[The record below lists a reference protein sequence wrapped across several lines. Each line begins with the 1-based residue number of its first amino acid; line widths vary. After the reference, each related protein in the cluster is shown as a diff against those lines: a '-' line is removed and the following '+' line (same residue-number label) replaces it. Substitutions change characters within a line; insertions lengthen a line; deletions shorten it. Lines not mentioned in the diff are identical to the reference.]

1 MIETYKTLLQSRLSD
16 YRCKHSFCVAQAA
29 AELAERY
36 GADPEKAYVAGL
48 LHDITKEAD
57 EAEQF
62 ELFRLGGVELS
73 EAERRNPKLW
83 HAMSAPIFLKEKLNI
98 TDEEILT
105 AIRYHTTARAGM
117 SRMEK
122 ILYIADFISA
132 DRVYDDVAVVRELAE
147 QGLEKTMLYTLDYT
161 IRDLLKKRRAIHPD
175 SVACYNELILN
186 MSSSSGI

>member
-1 MIETYKTLLQSRLSD
+1 MIESYKTLLQSRLSD
-16 YRCKHSFCVAQAA
+16 YRCRHSFCVADAA
-29 AELAERY
+29 AELAEQY
-36 GADPEKAYVAGL
+36 GADREKAYLAGL

-57 EAEQF
+57 RAEQF

-73 EAERRNPKLW
+73 IAETRNPKLW
-83 HAMSAPIFLKEKLNI
+83 HAMSAPIFLKEKLGI

-132 DRVYDDVAVVRELAE
+132 DRVYDDVDVVRKLAK
-147 QGLEKTMLYTLDYT
+147 QSLEETMLYTLDYT
-161 IRDLLKKRRAIHPD
+161 IRDLLKKRRSIHPD
-175 SVACYNELILN
+175 SVACYNELILSN
-186 MSSSSGI
+186 QSYGI